1 MCGVRRYGL
10 AGRAPSGRLRGG
22 REREREGSGMLR
34 ISDARVDGFVAED
47 VPYVDLTCAVLG
59 IGEEPGEME
68 YYTREDCVL
77 AGAQV
82 ARRVAERLGCEVASC
97 ARDGERIAAG
107 ETFMVVRGRALDLHA
122 AWKVC
127 LNLFDHL
134 SAVATKTRAMVD
146 AAHEANPRCEVL
158 TTRKSM
164 PGAKDLLTSAVMAGG
179 AFPHRLGL
187 SETVLVFDHHLTFF
201 GGFEAFVG
209 QLPAIKGRCIEK
221 KLFVEADAERAR
233 VLARAGVD
241 GIQFD
246 KVPVDELAA
255 LVKELR
261 EIDPRLTLIA
271 AGGINLQNAG
281 AYAACGVDGLAT
293 TAPFAAKP
301 LDMSVRMR
309 RA

>member
-1 MCGVRRYGL
+1 
-10 AGRAPSGRLRGG
+10 
-22 REREREGSGMLR
+22 MLR
-34 ISDARVDGFVAED
+34 ISDARIDEFIGED

-59 IGEEPGEME
+59 IGDEPGQMD
-68 YYTREDCVL
+68 YFTREGCVL
-77 AGAQV
+77 AGTAV
-82 ARRVAERLGCEVASC
+82 AASIVGKLGCDVVE
-97 ARDGERIAAG
+97 ARCDGERVEAG
-107 ETFMVVRGRALDLHA
+107 ETFFRVAGRSGDLHA

-127 LNLFDHL
+127 LNVFDHL

-146 AAHEANPRCEVL
+146 AAHAVNPRCEVL

-164 PGAKDLLTSAVMAGG
+164 PGAKDLLTEAVMAGG

-201 GGFEAFVG
+201 GGFDAFVE
-209 QLPAIKGRCIEK
+209 QLPAVKARCIEK

-241 GIQFD
+241 GIQVD
-246 KVPVDELAA
+246 KVPVDELAP
-255 LVKELR
+255 LVRELR
-261 EIDPRLTLIA
+261 EIDPHLTLIA
-271 AGGINLQNAG
+271 AGGVNPQNAG
-281 AYAACGVDGLAT
+281 AYAATGVDGLAT

-309 RA
+309 LA